1 MIDYFLHHLVI
12 LPILLPIATAALLLF
27 YDERRRKLK
36 LWISLSSIGLLVL
49 VSIGLIGRAIDVS
62 PHAEVYNLGNWQAPF
77 GIVLVLDRLSA
88 AMVFLA
94 SILAVASLVF
104 SAAHWHKAGPHF
116 HSLMQFMIAG
126 VNGAFLTGDLFNLF
140 VFFEVMLT
148 ASYGLA
154 LHGSGLARVRAGMH
168 YVVINLIASSFF
180 LIGAALIYGVCGTLN
195 MADLALKLQT
205 LKSADR
211 IIFESGAAILGIAFL
226 VKAGMWPLNFWLTPT
241 YSAVAAP
248 VGATFAI
255 LSKVGIYVVLRL
267 TLLVFGTNG
276 GTLTGFGNDILF
288 YGGLA
293 TLIFGFIG
301 VLASQALGRLAS
313 YSVLVSSGT
322 LLAAIGTGNASLT
335 AGTLFYIVS
344 STLSLAAFFLLVELV
359 ERSQDTAANVLAVTM
374 EVYGEDEED
383 EEDEVGT
390 YIPATLAILGA
401 CFGITAILI
410 IGMPPFSGF
419 VAKFMMI
426 TGVFNPDGLNG
437 DGYQPSARD
446 WTFVALLIFSGFAA
460 LIAMTRT
467 GIRTFWASIE
477 GKVPRVQVIEFAPV
491 AGLLGLCLLLTI
503 AAGPVAG
510 YLGKAAEELHHPQNY
525 IGSVLPKETAT
536 VSPIP
541 SQEITA
547 GLIDKV
553 DVKRGMK

>member
-1 MIDYFLHHLVI
+1 MIDSFLRHLI
-12 LPILLPIATAALLLF
+12 IIPILLPVATAALLLF
-27 YDERRRKLK
+27 YDERYRKLK
-36 LWISLSSIGLLVL
+36 LLVSLSSIGLLIL
-49 VSIGLIGRAIDVS
+49 VAIGLIDRAVNIS
-62 PHAEVYNLGNWQAPF
+62 PKAEVYLLGNWQAPF
-77 GIVLVLDRLSA
+77 GITLVLDRLSA
-88 AMVFLA
+88 VMVFLA
-94 SILAVASLVF
+94 SILGAAALVF

-148 ASYGLA
+148 ASYALA
-154 LHGSGLARVRAGMH
+154 LHGTGQARVRAGMH

-180 LIGAALIYGVCGTLN
+180 LIGAAIIYGVAGTLN

-205 LKSADR
+205 LRSADR
-211 IIFESGAAILGIAFL
+211 IIFEAGAAILGIAFM

-241 YSAVAAP
+241 YSAAASP
-248 VGATFAI
+248 VGASFAI

-267 TLLVFGTNG
+267 TLLVFGPDSG
-276 GTLTGFGNDILF
+276 ALAGFGNDILF

-335 AGTLFYIVS
+335 AGALFYIVS

-374 EVYGEDEED
+374 EVYGEDEEE

-390 YIPATLAILGA
+390 YLPATLAILGA
-401 CFGITAILI
+401 CFGIAAILI

-437 DGYQPSARD
+437 DGYMPSPRD
-446 WTFVALLIFSGFAA
+446 WVFVAFVILSGFAA

-477 GKVPRVQVIEFAPV
+477 GKVPRVQIIEFAPV
-491 AGLLGLCLLLTI
+491 AGLLTLCLLLTI
-503 AAGPVAG
+503 AAGPVAD
-510 YLGKAAEELHHPQNY
+510 YMGKAAEELHHPNNY
-525 IGSVLPKETAT
+525 IGSVLPQK
-536 VSPIP
+536 
-541 SQEITA
+541 ITGA
-547 GLIDKV
+547 EGITK
-553 DVKRGMK
+553 